1 MASPLT
7 MQQVEPLGPQ
17 ATPLEGLYG
26 FVRNHLAVVNG
37 IVMASTT
44 TVGVLDFLAPR
55 VSLFPTAIYSIT
67 AALVLLMVAAAVLPG
82 FVGRTVARFG
92 LAVTRSNPVPLWRSP
107 SWQFAVTIL
116 LCVTIV
122 GFASVAKASQGGLIA
137 SQFPAARGLQETLLS
152 LQRSNADIKVGVETA
167 NVKLDVLVGSSQNP
181 QKDLVARGYA
191 YTGLGLMKAIQQA
204 DKSAIGLFVKAGFK
218 VQYENPMFSLL
229 RGQQPWD
236 SEIAA
241 ILPAEMF
248 KHPMACKVSLDDLAP
263 PVEERL
269 ATYKRLCDTKWA
281 ISIYESVIKDMNGQP
296 MAQRRSN
303 WDQRMSSFKFTL
315 AQLKR

>member
-1 MASPLT
+1 
-7 MQQVEPLGPQ
+7 LG
-17 ATPLEGLYG
+17 GLYG

-37 IVMASTT
+37 IIMASTT
-44 TVGVLDFLAPR
+44 AVGMLDFLAPR
-55 VSLFPTAIYSIT
+55 VSIFPTAIYSIT
-67 AALVLLMVAAAVLPG
+67 AALVLLMVAAAVVPR
-82 FVGRTVARFG
+82 FVGRAVARLG
-92 LAVTRSNPVPLWRSP
+92 LTITRSNPTPLWRSP
-107 SWQFAVTIL
+107 VWQFAVTIL

-152 LQRSNADIKVGVETA
+152 LQRDNAEIKYGMEKA
-167 NVKLDVLVGSSQNP
+167 NVKLDVLVGGSQNP

-191 YTGLGLMKAIQQA
+191 YNGSGLMTAIQQA

-218 VQYENPMFSLL
+218 ANSDRPMISLM
-229 RGQQPWD
+229 RGNHPWD

-241 ILPAEMF
+241 ALPAEMF
-248 KHPMACKVSLDDLAP
+248 RGKYDCQVNLEGLEP

-281 ISIYESVIKDMNGQP
+281 LEIYGDDIKRLNDPSVYP
-296 MAQRRSN
+296 VAQRGSSWN
-303 WDQRMSSFKFTL
+303 KRMAEETFIV